1 MLHFIENMP
10 IKRTILL
17 GENLIQ
23 KGLISRQELDI
34 GLKEHKESGQF
45 LGTTL
50 VKLGFIKE
58 EELYPVLAEQLKL
71 SYIKLKE
78 ITIDTAVIQKLPAK
92 YAFHY
97 KLMPVKFEENRLTV
111 AVTDPLDLRT
121 VDDLRL
127 FLECDVVSALAA
139 ESDISEAIRKYYGI
153 GAETIQEIIDT
164 GDMAKEI
171 GLSTSRTEDLED
183 LAEDAS
189 IIKFVNQILTQAVK
203 DRATD
208 IHIEPYEDELK
219 VRYRIDGVLYD
230 ISVPSNLKYFQAAIV
245 SRIKIMANLDIA
257 ERRLPHDG
265 RINIRVGQEDIDLRI
280 SILPTQF
287 GESVDIR
294 LLSSKMLYS
303 LQNLGLSPSNLL
315 ILEKLIQKP
324 HGIIFVTGPTGSGK
338 TTTLYAC
345 LSKINKK
352 DKKIITIEDPIEYQL
367 KGVTQI
373 QIHPRI
379 GLSFAAG
386 LRSMLRHDPDIMM
399 VGEVRDFVTAEI
411 TIRVALTG
419 HLVFSTLHTND
430 AAGGITRL
438 LDMGVEPYLAASSV
452 ECFVAQRLVRLIC
465 PNCKTEVKLD
475 KEILKEFGVEENVS
489 NVTVYQGKGCE
500 ACKFTGY
507 KGRTGIYEFLVIGE
521 EIRELVIHRVS
532 SDQIKKKALEL
543 GMHTLRMDGWDK
555 IKKGLTTIDEVI
567 RVTKED

>member
-1 MLHFIENMP
+1 MP

-23 KGLISRQELDI
+23 KGLISRRELDI
-34 GLKEHKESGQF
+34 GLKEHKKTGQF
-45 LGTTL
+45 LGTSL

-71 SYIKLKE
+71 SYFKLKE
-78 ITIDTAVIQKLPAK
+78 ITIDPKIIQKLPAK

-97 KLMPVKFEENRLTV
+97 KLIPVKFENDELTV
-111 AVTDPLDLRT
+111 AVSDPLDLRT
-121 VDDLRL
+121 IDDLRL
-127 FLECDVVSALAA
+127 LLSFDVVSVLAT
-139 ESDISEAIRKYYGI
+139 ESDIYEAIRKYYGI
-153 GAETIQEIIDT
+153 GGETIEKIMDT
-164 GDMAKEI
+164 TELTKELT
-171 GLSTSRTEDLED
+171 LSTSKTEDVAD

-189 IIKFVNQILTQAVK
+189 IIKFVNQILVQAVK

-230 ISVPSNLKYFQAAIV
+230 ISVPSNIKYFQAAIV
-245 SRIKIMANLDIA
+245 SRIKIMSNLDIV
-257 ERRLPHDG
+257 ERRLPQDG
-265 RINIRVGQEDIDLRI
+265 RIKIKAGQEELDLRI

-294 LLSSKMLYS
+294 LLSGKMLYS
-303 LQNLGLSPSNLL
+303 LKNLGLSPSDIS
-315 ILEKLIQKP
+315 ILGKLIEKP
-324 HGIIFVTGPTGSGK
+324 YGIIFVTGPTGSGK

-345 LSKINKK
+345 LSKIDKK

-373 QIHPRI
+373 QIHPSI
-379 GLSFAAG
+379 GLSFATG

-399 VGEVRDFVTAEI
+399 VGEVRDFETLEI

-419 HLVFSTLHTND
+419 HLVFSTIHTND
-430 AAGGITRL
+430 AAGAVARL
-438 LDMGVEPYLAASSV
+438 LDMGAEPYLVASSV
-452 ECFVAQRLVRLIC
+452 ECFIAQRLVRLIC
-465 PNCKTEVKLD
+465 LNCKTAVKPNKEVLVGFGI
-475 KEILKEFGVEENVS
+475 KEDVS
-489 NVTVYQGKGCE
+489 NLTIYEGKGCE
-500 ACKFTGY
+500 SCKFTGY
-507 KGRTGIYEFLVIGE
+507 RGRTGIYEFLVMNE
-521 EIRELVIHRVS
+521 EIRDLIIHRSS

-543 GMHTLRMDGWDK
+543 GMHTLRMDGWERV
-555 IKKGLTTIDEVI
+555 KKGITTLDEVI

>member
-1 MLHFIENMP
+1 MP

-23 KGLISRQELDI
+23 KGLISRRELDI
-34 GLKEHKESGQF
+34 GLKEHKKTGQF
-45 LGTTL
+45 LGTSL

-71 SYIKLKE
+71 SYFKLKE
-78 ITIDTAVIQKLPAK
+78 ITIDPKIIQKLPAK

-97 KLMPVKFEENRLTV
+97 KLIPVKFENDKLTV
-111 AVTDPLDLRT
+111 AVSDPLDLRT
-121 VDDLRL
+121 IDDLRL
-127 FLECDVVSALAA
+127 LLSLDVVSVLAT
-139 ESDISEAIRKYYGI
+139 ESDIYEAIRKYYGI
-153 GAETIQEIIDT
+153 GGETIEKIMDT
-164 GDMAKEI
+164 TELTKELT
-171 GLSTSRTEDLED
+171 LSTSKTEDVAD

-189 IIKFVNQILTQAVK
+189 IIKFVNQILVQAVK

-230 ISVPSNLKYFQAAIV
+230 ISVPSNIKYFQAAIV
-245 SRIKIMANLDIA
+245 SRIKIMSNLDIV
-257 ERRLPHDG
+257 ERRLPQDG
-265 RINIRVGQEDIDLRI
+265 RIKIKAGQEELDLRI

-294 LLSSKMLYS
+294 LLSGKMLYS
-303 LQNLGLSPSNLL
+303 LKNLGLSPSDIS
-315 ILEKLIQKP
+315 ILGKLIEKP
-324 HGIIFVTGPTGSGK
+324 YGIIFVTGPTGSGK

-345 LSKINKK
+345 LSKIDKK

-373 QIHPRI
+373 QIHPSI
-379 GLSFAAG
+379 GLSFATG

-399 VGEVRDFVTAEI
+399 LGEVRDFETLEI

-419 HLVFSTLHTND
+419 HLVFSTIHTND
-430 AAGGITRL
+430 AAGAVARL
-438 LDMGVEPYLAASSV
+438 LDMGAEPYLVASSV
-452 ECFVAQRLVRLIC
+452 ECFIAQRLVRLIC
-465 PNCKTEVKLD
+465 LNCKTAVKPNKEVLV
-475 KEILKEFGVEENVS
+475 EFGIKEDVNNLTIYE
-489 NVTVYQGKGCE
+489 GKGCE
-500 ACKFTGY
+500 SCKFTGY
-507 KGRTGIYEFLVIGE
+507 RGRTGIYEFLVMNE
-521 EIRELVIHRVS
+521 EIRDLIIHRSS

-543 GMHTLRMDGWDK
+543 GMHTLRMDGWERV
-555 IKKGLTTIDEVI
+555 KKGITTLDEVI

>member
-1 MLHFIENMP
+1 MP

-23 KGLISRQELDI
+23 KGLISRRELDI
-34 GLKEHKESGQF
+34 GLKEHKKTGQF
-45 LGTTL
+45 LGTSL

-71 SYIKLKE
+71 SYFKLKE
-78 ITIDTAVIQKLPAK
+78 ITIDPKIIQKLPAK

-97 KLMPVKFEENRLTV
+97 KLIPVKFENDKLTV
-111 AVTDPLDLRT
+111 AVSDPLDLRT
-121 VDDLRL
+121 IDDLRL
-127 FLECDVVSALAA
+127 LLSFDVVSVLAT
-139 ESDISEAIRKYYGI
+139 ESDIYEAIRKYYGI
-153 GAETIQEIIDT
+153 GGETIEKIMDT
-164 GDMAKEI
+164 TELTKELT
-171 GLSTSRTEDLED
+171 LSTSKTEDVAD

-189 IIKFVNQILTQAVK
+189 IIKFVNQILVQAVK

-230 ISVPSNLKYFQAAIV
+230 ISVPSNIKYFQAAIV
-245 SRIKIMANLDIA
+245 SRIKIMSNLDIV
-257 ERRLPHDG
+257 ERRLPQDG
-265 RINIRVGQEDIDLRI
+265 RIKIKAGQEELDLRI

-294 LLSSKMLYS
+294 LLSGKMLYS
-303 LQNLGLSPSNLL
+303 LKNLGLSPSDIS
-315 ILEKLIQKP
+315 ILGKLIEKP
-324 HGIIFVTGPTGSGK
+324 YGIIFVTGPTGSGK

-345 LSKINKK
+345 LSKIDKK

-373 QIHPRI
+373 QIHPSI
-379 GLSFAAG
+379 GLSFATG

-399 VGEVRDFVTAEI
+399 VGEVRDFETLEI

-419 HLVFSTLHTND
+419 HLVFSTIHTND
-430 AAGGITRL
+430 AAGAVARL
-438 LDMGVEPYLAASSV
+438 LDMGVEPYLVASSV
-452 ECFVAQRLVRLIC
+452 ECFIAQRLVRLIC
-465 PNCKTEVKLD
+465 LNCKTAVKPNKEVLV
-475 KEILKEFGVEENVS
+475 EFGIKEDVNNLTIYE
-489 NVTVYQGKGCE
+489 GKGCE
-500 ACKFTGY
+500 SCKFTGY
-507 KGRTGIYEFLVIGE
+507 RGRTGIYEFLVMNE
-521 EIRELVIHRVS
+521 EIRDLIIHRSS

-543 GMHTLRMDGWDK
+543 GMHTLRMDGWERV
-555 IKKGLTTIDEVI
+555 KKGITTLDEVI

>member
-1 MLHFIENMP
+1 MP

-23 KGLISRQELDI
+23 KGLISRRELDI
-34 GLKEHKESGQF
+34 GLKEHKKTGQF
-45 LGTTL
+45 LGTSL

-71 SYIKLKE
+71 SYFKLKE
-78 ITIDTAVIQKLPAK
+78 ITIDPKIIQKLPAK

-97 KLMPVKFEENRLTV
+97 KLIPVKFENDKLTV
-111 AVTDPLDLRT
+111 AVSDPLDLRT
-121 VDDLRL
+121 IDDLRL
-127 FLECDVVSALAA
+127 LLSLDVVSVLAT
-139 ESDISEAIRKYYGI
+139 ESDIYEAIRKYYGI
-153 GAETIQEIIDT
+153 GGETIEKIMDT
-164 GDMAKEI
+164 TELTKELT
-171 GLSTSRTEDLED
+171 LSTSKTEDVAD

-189 IIKFVNQILTQAVK
+189 IIKFVNQILVQAVK

-230 ISVPSNLKYFQAAIV
+230 ISVPSNIKYFQAAIV
-245 SRIKIMANLDIA
+245 SRIKIMSNLDIV
-257 ERRLPHDG
+257 ERRLPQDG
-265 RINIRVGQEDIDLRI
+265 RIKIKAGQEELDLRI

-294 LLSSKMLYS
+294 LLSGKMLYS
-303 LQNLGLSPSNLL
+303 LKNLGLSPSDIS
-315 ILEKLIQKP
+315 ILGKLIEKP
-324 HGIIFVTGPTGSGK
+324 YGIIFVTGPTGSGK

-345 LSKINKK
+345 LSKIDKK

-373 QIHPRI
+373 QIHPSI
-379 GLSFAAG
+379 GLSFATG

-399 VGEVRDFVTAEI
+399 VGEVRDFETLEI

-419 HLVFSTLHTND
+419 HLVFSTIHTND
-430 AAGGITRL
+430 AAGAVARL
-438 LDMGVEPYLAASSV
+438 LDMGAEPYLVASSV
-452 ECFVAQRLVRLIC
+452 ECFIAQRLVRLIC
-465 PNCKTEVKLD
+465 LNCKTAVKPNKEVLV
-475 KEILKEFGVEENVS
+475 EFGIKEDVNNLTIYE
-489 NVTVYQGKGCE
+489 GKGCE
-500 ACKFTGY
+500 SCKFTGY
-507 KGRTGIYEFLVIGE
+507 RGRTGIYEFLVMNE
-521 EIRELVIHRVS
+521 EIRDLIIHRSS

-543 GMHTLRMDGWDK
+543 GMHTLRMDGWERV
-555 IKKGLTTIDEVI
+555 KKGITTLDEVI

>member
-1 MLHFIENMP
+1 MP

-23 KGLISRQELDI
+23 KGLISRRELDI
-34 GLKEHKESGQF
+34 GLKEHKKTGQF
-45 LGTTL
+45 LGTSL

-71 SYIKLKE
+71 SYFKLKE
-78 ITIDTAVIQKLPAK
+78 ITIDPKIIQKLPAK

-97 KLMPVKFEENRLTV
+97 KLIPVKFENDKLTV
-111 AVTDPLDLRT
+111 AVSDPLDLRT
-121 VDDLRL
+121 IDDLRL
-127 FLECDVVSALAA
+127 LLSFDVVSVLAT
-139 ESDISEAIRKYYGI
+139 ESDIYEAIRKYYGI
-153 GAETIQEIIDT
+153 GGETIEKIMDT
-164 GDMAKEI
+164 TELTKELT
-171 GLSTSRTEDLED
+171 LSTSKTEDVAD

-189 IIKFVNQILTQAVK
+189 IIKFVNQILVQAVK

-230 ISVPSNLKYFQAAIV
+230 ISVPSNIKYFQAAIV
-245 SRIKIMANLDIA
+245 SRIKIMSNLDIV
-257 ERRLPHDG
+257 ERRLPQDG
-265 RINIRVGQEDIDLRI
+265 RIKIKAGQEELDLRI

-294 LLSSKMLYS
+294 LLSGKMLYS
-303 LQNLGLSPSNLL
+303 LKNLGLSPSDIS
-315 ILEKLIQKP
+315 ILGKLIEKP
-324 HGIIFVTGPTGSGK
+324 YGIIFVTGPTGSGK

-345 LSKINKK
+345 LSKIDKK

-373 QIHPRI
+373 QIHPSI
-379 GLSFAAG
+379 GLSFATG

-399 VGEVRDFVTAEI
+399 VGEVRDFETLEI

-419 HLVFSTLHTND
+419 HLVFSTIHTND
-430 AAGGITRL
+430 AAGAVARL
-438 LDMGVEPYLAASSV
+438 LDMGAEPYLVASSV
-452 ECFVAQRLVRLIC
+452 ECFIAQRLVRLIC
-465 PNCKTEVKLD
+465 LNCKTAVKPNKEVLV
-475 KEILKEFGVEENVS
+475 EFGIKEDVNNLTIYE
-489 NVTVYQGKGCE
+489 GKGCE
-500 ACKFTGY
+500 SCKFTGY
-507 KGRTGIYEFLVIGE
+507 RGRTGIYEFLVMNE
-521 EIRELVIHRVS
+521 EIRDLIIHRSS

-543 GMHTLRMDGWDK
+543 GMHTLRMDGWERV
-555 IKKGLTTIDEVI
+555 KKGITTLDEVI